1 MIGFVF
7 KSLSIQKD
15 IYMTHWAESN
25 VQANDIN
32 IHYVQTGD
40 ASKPPLILLHG
51 ITDNG
56 MCWSRVARS
65 LEDSYHV
72 LMLDARGHG
81 QSSGVETGFSLSL
94 LAADVAGFIRAL
106 HLNKPFL
113 YGHSMGAVTAAQVAA
128 TYPELVRAVILE
140 DPPFMNKQA
149 AKASS
154 DPQRWQWIMDI
165 KALPHDEL
173 LRRASVMNPG
183 WGQEE
188 LLPWVESKEQFRTEV
203 LQNANTIV
211 DTPWQDIITHI
222 QCPILLITADPES
235 GSIVT
240 PQIAQEVSQLA
251 KHSEVVHISGAGHNI
266 HRDRFEETLAAIRAF
281 CSTYDH

>member
-1 MIGFVF
+1 MAQWLEG
-7 KSLSIQKD
+7 
-15 IYMTHWAESN
+15 N
-25 VQANDIN
+25 VQANGIN

-40 ASKPPLILLHG
+40 TGKPPLILLHG

-56 MCWSRVARS
+56 LCWSRVARS

-94 LAADVAGFIRAL
+94 LAADVAVFIRAL
-106 HLNKPFL
+106 HLDKPLL
-113 YGHSMGAVTAAQVAA
+113 YGHSMGAITAAQVAA
-128 TYPELVRAVILE
+128 TYPELVHAIILE
-140 DPPFMNKQA
+140 DPPFRNNQERQA
-149 AKASS
+149 NSN
-154 DPQRWQWIMDI
+154 PQAWQWILDI

-173 LRRASVMNPG
+173 MRRASVMNPG

-203 LQNANTIV
+203 LQYADTIV
-211 DTPWQDIITHI
+211 DTPWQDIVANIE
-222 QCPILLITADPES
+222 CPILLITADPTS
-235 GSIVT
+235 GAIVT

-251 KHSEVVHISGAGHNI
+251 KQGEVVHISGAGHNI
-266 HRDRFEETLAAIRAF
+266 HRDRFEETLAAVRAF
-281 CSTYDH
+281 CSTYEQ